1 MDLGLAVILPT
12 VITGA
17 ISCSRHRR
25 RGDVATRVTGSASS
39 TRRLARGRGHPCV
52 RRGHP
57 PAIENRAIPPPLAGM
72 PPAQPSPMLH
82 DASLSIMPPRRRA
95 TKIACR
101 IDADLLRRVE
111 AVRATTGE
119 SRSALI
125 SRALLALTA
134 SSVRAR
140 SVERYVAAYRECP
153 ERPADVAT
161 ARRSARRALAGVAW
175 EDG

>member
-1 MDLGLAVILPT
+1 
-12 VITGA
+12 
-17 ISCSRHRR
+17 
-25 RGDVATRVTGSASS
+25 
-39 TRRLARGRGHPCV
+39 
-52 RRGHP
+52 
-57 PAIENRAIPPPLAGM
+57 M
-72 PPAQPSPMLH
+72 PS
-82 DASLSIMPPRRRA
+82 RRRA

-134 SSVRAR
+134 KSGRAR
-140 SVERYVAAYRECP
+140 SVKRYVAAYRECP
-153 ERPADVAT
+153 ERPGDVAT
-161 ARRSARRALAGVAW
+161 ARRSARRGLAHVAW

>member
-1 MDLGLAVILPT
+1 MTAALP
-12 VITGA
+12 
-17 ISCSRHRR
+17 
-25 RGDVATRVTGSASS
+25 D
-39 TRRLARGRGHPCV
+39 
-52 RRGHP
+52 
-57 PAIENRAIPPPLAGM
+57 
-72 PPAQPSPMLH
+72 PMLH
-82 DASLSIMPPRRRA
+82 DASLPMMPSRRRA

-134 SSVRAR
+134 RSRSAR
-140 SVERYVAAYRECP
+140 SVRRYVAAYGKCP
-153 ERPADVAT
+153 ERPADVAA
-161 ARRSARRALAGVAW
+161 ARRSARRALVRVAW